1 MVGYRGDLHV
11 PAQVGHLRERR
22 SVAGGPGFGLGGGG
36 HASRIS
42 YHVELSFL
50 PVTSVHFQVVVVTF
64 RKFRLLPENLSTEQ
78 EVRGGAQPPA
88 PPAGPGSAAH
98 LQHPFR
104 LLPLC
109 TDVHVSPPTP
119 LVVPNTIGHLPTNP
133 GSGQCHLTGSQL
145 CSEPTVMAFTLSKGL
160 L

>member
-1 MVGYRGDLHV
+1 MV
-11 PAQVGHLRERR
+11 
-22 SVAGGPGFGLGGGG
+22 SGGRPWAEGGLG
-36 HASRIS
+36 ASRIG
-42 YHVELSFL
+42 YLVELSFL
-50 PVTSVHFQVVVVTF
+50 PVTSVHFQVVAVTF

-78 EVRGGAQPPA
+78 EVRGGAQPP
-88 PPAGPGSAAH
+88 PPPGPGSAAH